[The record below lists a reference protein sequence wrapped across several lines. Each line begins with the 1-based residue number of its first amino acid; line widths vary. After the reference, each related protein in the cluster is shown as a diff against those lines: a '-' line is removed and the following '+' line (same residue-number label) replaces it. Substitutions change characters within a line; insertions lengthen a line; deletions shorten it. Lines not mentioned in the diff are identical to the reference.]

1 MVDSSASWSFT
12 ITHYDKSNSWA
23 TQDLSDD
30 AFPRMFTDTGDGKVN
45 AATVR
50 IEATGGKYI
59 TSGTKIDLN
68 DRIRIVGDDGGS
80 GTYNRVFDV
89 IKLIPIKS
97 KSEGVMLEL
106 QCLGIERWLQQVQYS
121 RRHWSKT
128 PKQILADMIDQ
139 YNYNAAQSS
148 ELPTINTS
156 GGEISVNELPS
167 TMKFPND
174 FGTNESSIFDRMN
187 ELVDGMSAPQASG
200 GILDFFDI
208 RFVSSVSNVTS
219 FDIEIFSS
227 GNTTRSKPSETI
239 DGSTADSNLE
249 EGTDGGLDEAEGTI
263 INNWGANGAGS
274 LPTNYSKFQSSN
286 LEMPTNLG
294 TQSLFSEYDAAFD
307 YTTGAIIKYT
317 TGTPDKCYIAAS
329 ASGPSTSVQTP
340 PTSGDTAYW
349 NELTTEDY
357 YGSIQY
363 SPWTDGVKVA
373 WDNCGGDPQNT
384 KTYGYGNGMFDAN
397 IVINGDEEFRT
408 WVDVIA
414 YNSGDIASE
423 WKYSG
428 TTLYDGFRVL
438 VKGTGNGDF
447 ASFDN
452 QVIEYDGIEEIWKT
466 KYALVADFMVVVFE
480 EGNVWRYDGG
490 GSYTDMST
498 KHNGLDC
505 FHPGYV
511 NQIYTSTSAI
521 QNRTSGTAVD
531 FSANADSGIMAE
543 YRYVPLQTWNDE
555 YATIIKILQNPLG
568 WVWQQVTGGNGST
581 KSTDD
586 WYSAGAWLSMR
597 FPFPRS
603 SFVSGPAV
611 GSLYGGTSGGNI
623 VPYLDAQNM
632 SFSRGGLFGYNNGVL
647 SEDLG
652 QLSAVEFKLKL
663 AFASNKVLDGLDQI
677 LHKANFKMA
686 MYFGDKNDN
695 VVKQEFTVG
704 FNNMWDDFTLPLSGF
719 TQYRGRLPI
728 YEENFVTTTIIPP
741 KELSHVSQF
750 RWHEVSWMVI
760 QCEESYNN
768 EGRYR
773 AASGNELGV
782 GDWLF
787 DSVLHNYMKFQ
798 IHLDALR
805 FAKPLLVNSGQS
817 TTQHKQPDFI
827 QSPEIESYNQ
837 LKNNC
842 LAELEKAQFQK
853 KQYDIISEGDFT
865 IEYGD
870 YFLFDDDD
878 IVYMASPNANEDT
891 NKVEL
896 VAKHI
901 EYTYSKGDG
910 MPGGYKRRIIGAKR
924 FT

>member
-1 MVDSSASWSFT
+1 
-12 ITHYDKSNSWA
+12 
-23 TQDLSDD
+23 
-30 AFPRMFTDTGDGKVN
+30 
-45 AATVR
+45 
-50 IEATGGKYI
+50 
-59 TSGTKIDLN
+59 
-68 DRIRIVGDDGGS
+68 
-80 GTYNRVFDV
+80 
-89 IKLIPIKS
+89 
-97 KSEGVMLEL
+97 MLEL

-128 PKQILADMIDQ
+128 PKEILADMIDQ

-148 ELPTINTS
+148 ELPTINLVTN
-156 GGEISVNELPS
+156 EISVNELPS
-167 TMKFPND
+167 TMKYPND

-187 ELVDGMSAPQASG
+187 ELVDGMATPQASG
-200 GILDFFDI
+200 GVLDFFDI
-208 RFVSSVSNVTS
+208 RFVSDVSNVTS

-227 GNTTRSKPSETI
+227 GNSTRSKPSVTI
-239 DGSTADSNLE
+239 DGDGADANLE
-249 EGTDGGLDEAEGTI
+249 EGTDGGLDEVEGTI

-274 LPTNYSKFQSSN
+274 LPTEYSRFQSNN
-286 LEMPTNLG
+286 LEMQDNTG
-294 TQSLFSEYDAAFD
+294 SGSLFAEWDSTFA
-307 YTTGAIIKYT
+307 YTIGAIVKYT
-317 TGTPDKCYIAAS
+317 LGTPDKCYRALQTTT
-329 ASGPSTSVQTP
+329 GDTP
-340 PTSGDTAYW
+340 PTSGDTVYW
-349 NELTTEDY
+349 EELLVEDY
-357 YGSIQY
+357 YGAIQY
-363 SPWTDGVKVA
+363 SPWTDGKATEWNNGAV
-373 WDNCGGDPQNT
+373 DPQNT
-384 KTYGYGNGMFDAN
+384 AAASTYGRGMFDAN
-397 IVINGDEEFRT
+397 IVITGDDAFRT

-466 KYALVADFMVVVFE
+466 KYALVADFMVAVFDT
-480 EGNVWRYDGG
+480 GNVWRYDGG
-490 GSYTDMST
+490 GSYTDMSA

-505 FHPGYV
+505 FHPM
-511 NQIYTSTSAI
+511 YTSTVVQSRSAI
-521 QNRTSGTAVD
+521 QNRTTGSPAPVD
-531 FSANADSGIMAE
+531 FSANVLSGVTAN
-543 YRYVPLQTWNDE
+543 YRYTPLAAWQDE
-555 YATIIKILQNPLG
+555 WTGIIKAIQNPLG
-568 WVWQQVTGGNGST
+568 WVWKQVTGGVGST
-581 KSTDD
+581 KSSVD
-586 WYSAGAWLSMR
+586 WYSAGCWLSMR

-603 SFVSGPAV
+603 SFNSGDAV
-611 GSLYGGTSGGNI
+611 GSMYGGTTGGNI

-632 SFSRGGLFGYNNGVL
+632 SFSRGGLFGYNNGTL

-652 QLSAVEFKLKL
+652 QISSIDFKLKL
-663 AFASNKVLDGLDQI
+663 SFYSNMIIGGSDQ
-677 LHKANFKMA
+677 LLQKANFKMA
-686 MYFGDKNDN
+686 VYFGDKNDN
-695 VVKQEFTVG
+695 VVKQEFTVSH
-704 FNNMWDDFTLPLSGF
+704 NDMWDDYTLPLSGF
-719 TQYRGRLPI
+719 VQYRGRLPM
-728 YEENFVTTTIIPP
+728 YESNFVTSSIIPP

-750 RWHEVSWMVI
+750 RWHQVSWMVI

-773 AASGNELGV
+773 AASGNELGT
-782 GDWLF
+782 GDFLF
-787 DSVLHNYMKFQ
+787 DSQLHNHIDFLIQ
-798 IHLDALR
+798 LDALR
-805 FAKPLLVNSGQS
+805 FGKPLLVNSGQS

-865 IEYGD
+865 VEYGD

-910 MPGGYKRRIIGAKR
+910 GPGGYKRRIIGAKR
-924 FT
+924 FV